1 MDGVKRSLQTT
12 CPVFTKTGSGG
23 ANNLDKWT
31 GTDSGSSITLSAYCD
46 TNTCCTGQNACGSN
60 WNTAATYTV
69 CPNSCQGTNSCNG
82 IAKSSAS
89 GSAVQ
94 IERGAC
100 VGQSACQDIRRSSTV
115 VVNIFVEASECT
127 NDNECENCGRDSV
140 FNGIF
145 TANKSCCDAK
155 TGESNGNFFDSAC
168 HDDISGT

>member
-12 CPVFTKTGSGG
+12 CPVFSKTGNGG
-23 ANNLDKWT
+23 ANNLVNWT
-31 GTDSGSSITLSAYCD
+31 ADGGSTILSTYCA
-46 TNTCCTGQNACGSN
+46 TNNCCTGQNACGSG
-60 WNTAATYTV
+60 WNTAATYTI

-94 IERGAC
+94 IETGAC
-100 VGQSACQDIRRSSTV
+100 VGNSACKDIRRSSTV
-115 VVNIFVEASECT
+115 VANILVEASECT
-127 NDNECENCGRDSV
+127 SANECENCGRDSV

-145 TANKSCCDAK
+145 TANQSCCDAV
-155 TGESNGNFFDSAC
+155 TGESKGIIFDIAC